1 MGQPEAELK
10 DLTRN
15 ILDTTIALT
24 LNLASPRGDVNS
36 APPIHWWT
44 IGVLPKERGRQH
56 GYDFETY
63 ATAKKDPATAEKIV
77 G

>member
-15 ILDTTIALT
+15 VLDTTIMLT

-44 IGVLPKERGRQH
+44 IGVLPKERGR
-56 GYDFETY
+56 
-63 ATAKKDPATAEKIV
+63 
-77 G
+77 